1 MRRSSCTS
9 ATCGRCAA
17 SISRAERARWL
28 FAADRPQSLE
38 SQRGTARC
46 CEEQEFSPLAAVTA
60 FDDVL
65 SGVPLHVTH
74 LRGSSAV
81 PVRASKFVS
90 VRDLSSNRH
99 QSHQRR
105 QPGSGIWPTPR
116 SEKQRII
123 AAFSYGTC
131 RCQSLTHRTLH
142 RARRARRRSPGRRQ
156 DRFASVGRP
165 EVACSSRFRSCSSC
179 IPKS

>member
-105 QPGSGIWPTPR
+105 LRTDLGIKYSPVLAGFRGYLLSDLTTQGGTWPRIRAGSLV
-116 SEKQRII
+116 Q
-123 AAFSYGTC
+123 AF
-131 RCQSLTHRTLH
+131 
-142 RARRARRRSPGRRQ
+142 GRRL
-156 DRFASVGRP
+156 DRKSNELSPPSRTGPVVASL
-165 EVACSSRFRSCSSC
+165 
-179 IPKS
+179 